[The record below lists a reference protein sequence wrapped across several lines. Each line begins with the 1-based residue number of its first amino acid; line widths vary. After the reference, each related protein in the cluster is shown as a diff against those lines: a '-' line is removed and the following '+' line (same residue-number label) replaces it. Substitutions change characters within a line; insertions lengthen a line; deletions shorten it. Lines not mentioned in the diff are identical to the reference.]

1 GSLGLDLE
9 AAIDVIFL
17 TTHPQKIPTGVKGP
31 IVVGGQTVGALL
43 IGRSSASMMGLFV
56 LTGVIDADYTGEII
70 IMAYTP
76 FPPVRVSKGQRLA
89 QLVPLP
95 QLTGGMQP
103 MQADPREDRGFGST
117 RGLALLTLD
126 LTTRPKVNVDLN
138 YCGETCRLHGLL
150 DTGADSCIIA

>member
-1 GSLGLDLE
+1 GSLGLDLA

-17 TTHPQKIPTGVKGP
+17 TTHPQRIPTGVRGP
-31 IVVGGQTVGALL
+31 IVVGGRTVGALL
-43 IGRSSASMMGLFV
+43 IGRSSASMVGLFV

-76 FPPVRVSKGQRLA
+76 FPPVHVSKGQRLA

-103 MQADPREDRGFGST
+103 MQDDPCGDQGFGST
-117 RGLALLTLD
+117 SGLMLLTLD
-126 LTTRPKVNVDLN
+126 LTTRPKANV
-138 YCGETCRLHGLL
+138 
-150 DTGADSCIIA
+150 